1 MIGTVGESTTVGKID
16 TIEESTTVGMIGTVG
31 ESTTVG
37 KIDTI
42 EESTTGTRTIEGT
55 DMAGTRT
62 KTTTT
67 IHMIQ

>member
-1 MIGTVGESTTVGKID
+1 MIGTVGESKTVGKID
-16 TIEESTTVGMIGTVG
+16 TIEESTAVGMIGTVG

-67 IHMIQ
+67 IHMIP

>member
-31 ESTTVG
+31 ESTT
-37 KIDTI
+37 
-42 EESTTGTRTIEGT
+42 GTRTIEGT

>member
-16 TIEESTTVGMIGTVG
+16 TIEESTAVGMV
-31 ESTTVG
+31 
-37 KIDTI
+37 DTI

-67 IHMIQ
+67 IHMIP

>member
-1 MIGTVGESTTVGKID
+1 
-16 TIEESTTVGMIGTVG
+16 MIGTVG

>member
-16 TIEESTTVGMIGTVG
+16 TIE

-67 IHMIQ
+67 IHTIP